1 MADNQQRR
9 LEAALDV
16 KVTSESHQ
24 SLGDF
29 LKKVEAAEAS
39 ARRMR
44 EYLNGGGGS
53 APNGGSSFGGSNSSG
68 PSVPW
73 PGGATHSWT
82 PSTGFTS
89 GGGGG
94 GYTPFSI
101 HQNVNDYA
109 QKMDRIEQQSRR
121 IRDNLNN
128 TGPAVDVRG
137 GYPRSGIAGDAI
149 TYRGGPG
156 PDPTRVPFPGEV
168 KPSFHPSPVQ
178 TTRIPFPGMLWDE
191 GLMQQFRDRQFAH
204 DRTFD
209 WQNQTINKF
218 PGTPERRQWGQTL
231 MSGATSAITGLG
243 GMATGAGLRW
253 GLPLLAGAAAMG
265 GWAHSVHSA
274 ELVGNLGGT
283 TGEQARALANGNF
296 ITRQGLGVIDA
307 FRGRGQDIAF
317 QQYKNQFGM
326 VDAGTQEQIRQFRN
340 EVERDRIRLERDRDV
355 RNRDT
360 RFAALGQFNLRTV
373 SGEIEQREAQRLIP
387 VEREK
392 FERERVLQVERGVQQ
407 DLEKKLARLQR
418 EAVDGANQGGRMNI
432 FNGDLR
438 REGAAGL
445 ADISKWE
452 QLSVKQRGLL
462 AEIKQVAQAVE
473 GQKGRVIEAT
483 ANLNRVGVEELR
495 ARAGIA
501 ETRLMTAKGQ
511 AQRIGA
517 MNPADLA
524 QSAAAFRTIQQA
536 GTLDGFPEELIQRA
550 AQFDPATIQ
559 KMQENRGIQRIDA
572 MGLVRDKVGAFRDE
586 VPAME
591 DEYRRLTNAAEEAG
605 VKIGQAAAK
614 MAADMLKSPEF
625 VKAIT
630 DAIKREGEQEK
641 NQFKAQQQQQ
651 NVVGN

>member
-1 MADNQQRR
+1 MADQRR

-44 EYLNGGGGS
+44 EYLNGGGGG
-53 APNGGSSFGGSNSSG
+53 APNGGGGGSFGGGSAPAG

-89 GGGGG
+89 PGG
-94 GYTPFSI
+94 GYSGPHSI
-101 HQNVNDYA
+101 HQNINDYA
-109 QKMDRIEQQSRR
+109 QRMDRIEQQSRR
-121 IRDNLNN
+121 IRENLNN
-128 TGPAVDVRG
+128 AGTGAAGSAGSFHQPWLGERNIFG
-137 GYPRSGIAGDAI
+137 GRRPTQPGTPDDDERLRRLEAFKQRMGIGVV
-149 TYRGGPG
+149 
-156 PDPTRVPFPGEV
+156 PDP
-168 KPSFHPSPVQ
+168 H
-178 TTRIPFPGMLWDE
+178 DA
-191 GLMQQFRDRQFAH
+191 LMRAFQDRQYAH
-204 DRTFD
+204 ERTFD
-209 WQNQTINKF
+209 FQNQTINKF

-231 MSGATSAITGLG
+231 MSGASAAIGMLG
-243 GMATGAGLRW
+243 QPSSMLRAARVAGAPLAVAGLAES
-253 GLPLLAGAAAMG
+253 AGDAYHNIGMVETMG
-265 GWAHSVHSA
+265 GTAN
-274 ELVGNLGGT
+274 EM
-283 TGEQARALANGNF
+283 ARAGLKSNF
-296 ITRQGLGVIDA
+296 FTRQGVQFADSLT
-307 FRGRGQDIAF
+307 GRSQSIAI

-340 EVERDRIRLERDRDV
+340 EIERDRIRLERDRDV
-355 RNRDT
+355 RGRDT
-360 RFAALGQFNLRTV
+360 RFAALGQYNLRTV
-373 SGEIEQREAQRLIP
+373 GGEIEQREAQRLIP
-387 VEREK
+387 VERER
-392 FERERVLQVERGVQQ
+392 FERERVLQVERGVQE

-418 EAVDGANQGGRMNI
+418 EAIGNANEGGRMNI

-495 ARAGIA
+495 ARAGIV

-572 MGLVRDKVGAFRDE
+572 MGLVRDKVGAFRDQ

-630 DAIKREGEQEK
+630 DAIKREGELEK
-641 NQFKAQQQQQ
+641 NQLKAQQQQR

>member
-1 MADNQQRR
+1 MADQRR

-44 EYLNGGGGS
+44 EYLNGGGGG
-53 APNGGSSFGGSNSSG
+53 APNGGGGGSFGGGSAPSG

-89 GGGGG
+89 PGG
-94 GYTPFSI
+94 GYSGPHSI
-101 HQNVNDYA
+101 HQNINDYA
-109 QKMDRIEQQSRR
+109 QRMDRIEQQSRR
-121 IRDNLNN
+121 IRENLNN
-128 TGPAVDVRG
+128 AGTGAAGSAGSFHQPWLGERNMFG
-137 GYPRSGIAGDAI
+137 GRRPTQPGTPDDDERLRRLEAFKQRMGIGVV
-149 TYRGGPG
+149 
-156 PDPTRVPFPGEV
+156 PDP
-168 KPSFHPSPVQ
+168 H
-178 TTRIPFPGMLWDE
+178 DA
-191 GLMQQFRDRQFAH
+191 LMRAFQDRQFAYE
-204 DRTFD
+204 RTFD
-209 WQNQTINKF
+209 WQNQTMNKV
-218 PGTPERRQWGQTL
+218 PGAPERRQWGQTL
-231 MSGATSAITGLG
+231 MSGATSLITGLG
-243 GMATGAGLRW
+243 GMATGSGLRY
-253 GLPLLAGAAAMG
+253 GLPLIAGAAAMG

-307 FRGRGQDIAF
+307 FRGRSQDMAF

-340 EVERDRIRLERDRDV
+340 EIERDRIRLERDRDV
-355 RNRDT
+355 RGRDT
-360 RFAALGQFNLRTV
+360 RFAALGQYNLRTV
-373 SGEIEQREAQRLIP
+373 GGEIEQREAQRLIP
-387 VEREK
+387 VERER
-392 FERERVLQVERGVQQ
+392 FERERVLQVERGVQE

-418 EAVDGANQGGRMNI
+418 EAIGNANEGGRMNI

-641 NQFKAQQQQQ
+641 NQLKAQQQQQ